1 MKKIFFLFSII
12 LFILIV
18 LCFIYIVRILPQHL
32 LPFSS
37 GLIFLFVAFYFSG
50 IFFVTY
56 VSDKDNKF
64 IRKENFDDLELI
76 LLSLN
81 FEKDICIET
90 AKWIFQYLV
99 LDYVCFSGVAI
110 YFSGKKQFEDEVLER
125 IKNYNKK
132 LNDKEIVS
140 FINNSF
146 VIGFKTSPEESAKL
160 FFKVSDFYSNYQI
173 LQIKKLFIPIT
184 RILTKAFFSINSITA
199 NKEKNQLHYA
209 FSRYVSPEVVNQ
221 LVHDPNMLHVGGKNK
236 NLSVIFTDLNNFTI
250 LSDSMEPEKLVRV
263 LNMYLNEMSEVII
276 ALGGTIDKFDGDAI
290 LAFFGAPTDMENH
303 AQLCYRAA
311 LRMKKMEQ
319 ILNEQLLHEKMIK
332 LPLITRMGINTGN
345 MIVGNIGSL
354 KRLDYTVI
362 GRNVNIAS
370 RIVNE
375 NKKYGTSILVS
386 ESTWNLV
393 KNDFE
398 GRFVDTVALR
408 GVRKHVAI
416 YEILSE
422 KGE

>member
-1 MKKIFFLFSII
+1 M
-12 LFILIV
+12 
-18 LCFIYIVRILPQHL
+18 PQHL

-303 AQLCYRAA
+303 AQLCCRAA